1 MKLDRFF
8 APFTPPPNTNVVDV
22 LDYWAS
28 QRPDQ
33 AAFYFSDGEGND
45 EQITYAQLQQAS
57 RSIAVA
63 LMERQLTGKQALLMF
78 PPGLDFVKA
87 FFGCMC
93 AGVVAVPAFTPRRNR
108 NVKRLQAISDDAEA
122 RVALTV
128 ADVRDR
134 AAGMLD
140 DTPSLKELEWL
151 AVDRIPMTQATL
163 GFARFHVRS
172 TGTAA
177 VHIGFYRDTQRS
189 HADPS
194 QHHVQRDGDRL
205 FV

>member
-1 MKLDRFF
+1 MNLDRFF
-8 APFTPPPNTNVVDV
+8 APYTPPPTTNIVDV
-22 LDYWAS
+22 LDYWAAE
-28 QRPDQ
+28 RPEQ
-33 AAFYFSDGEGND
+33 VAFYFSDGEGND

-63 LMERQLTGKQALLMF
+63 LMQRGLTGKQALLMF

-93 AGVVAVPAFTPRRNR
+93 AGAVAVPAFTPRRNR

-122 RVALTV
+122 QVALTV

-134 AAGMLD
+134 SVGILD

-151 AVDRIPMTQATL
+151 AVDEIPSELAEQWTSP
-163 GFARFHVRS
+163 G
-172 TGTAA
+172 
-177 VHIGFYRDTQRS
+177 I
-189 HADPS
+189 
-194 QHHVQRDGDRL
+194 
-205 FV
+205 